1 MLTYLLRRLLL
12 MFPTLLGITLVVFV
26 VMASSPGGITA
37 ESLVEG
43 QNLDP
48 EAKKEIT
55 AYYNRLYGLDDPAWM
70 QYLRWLNNA
79 SPIGFTF
86 DEQNEL
92 SGFSFTKGSDLGK
105 SFRYGRP
112 VTDLLAERVPITVLL
127 NVLSIPLV
135 YLLALLVGVRAA
147 VERGRSFDISS
158 GMVMLG
164 LWSVPTM
171 LAGVLLIGFFANEQ
185 YWHWFPTAGLSERVV
200 MDQVFLPHW
209 SNLWDLG
216 LLFLLVTLSAAL
228 FLAMASAARQWRMGF
243 IGLSWVVLGA
253 AMVWQLPEAGRSP
266 LLWLMIPGAFALLAV
281 WLASTDY
288 RLLRQLGF
296 LSTGLLVG
304 LLLAVYGMQGEWLR
318 GFLLDR
324 VWHLVLPVVCLSYGG
339 FAGLAKLTRTAV
351 LENLLSDYAR
361 TARAKGL
368 AESAVLWRHVFR
380 NSLLPLITVAAS
392 LLPSLLA
399 GSVIVESIFSIEGM
413 GKLAVEAV
421 QTRDRELVLSIT
433 LIGGMLTLLGYLL
446 ADFLYALAD
455 PRVSYD

>member
-1 MLTYLLRRLLL
+1 
-12 MFPTLLGITLVVFV
+12 
-26 VMASSPGGITA
+26 
-37 ESLVEG
+37 
-43 QNLDP
+43 
-48 EAKKEIT
+48 
-55 AYYNRLYGLDDPAWM
+55 
-70 QYLRWLNNA
+70 
-79 SPIGFTF
+79 
-86 DEQNEL
+86 
-92 SGFSFTKGSDLGK
+92 
-105 SFRYGRP
+105 
-112 VTDLLAERVPITVLL
+112 
-127 NVLSIPLV
+127 
-135 YLLALLVGVRAA
+135 
-147 VERGRSFDISS
+147 
-158 GMVMLG
+158 MVMLG

-185 YWHWFPTAGLSERVV
+185 YWHWFPTAGRSDRVV

-216 LLFLLVTLSAAL
+216 LLFLMVTLGAAL
-228 FLAMASAARQWRMGF
+228 FLALASAGRQLRMGF
-243 IGLSWVVLGA
+243 LGLCWVLLGA
-253 AMVWQLPEAGRSP
+253 AMVWQLPETGRSP
-266 LLWLMIPGAFALLAV
+266 LHWLLIPGVFALLAI

-296 LSTGLLVG
+296 LATGLLIG
-304 LLLAVYGMQGEWLR
+304 MLLTVYGMQGEWLR

-324 VWHLVLPVVCLSYGG
+324 IWHLVLPVVCLSYGG

-399 GSVIVESIFSIEGM
+399 GSVIVESIFSIDGM

-421 QTRDRELVLSIT
+421 KGRDRELVLSIT
-433 LIGGMLTLLGYLL
+433 LIGGVLTLLGYLL

-455 PRVSYD
+455 PRISYD

>member
-86 DEQNEL
+86 DEQNKL

-243 IGLSWVVLGA
+243 IGLIWVVLGA

-288 RLLRQLGF
+288 RLLRQIGF
-296 LSTGLLVG
+296 LSTSLLVG

-368 AESAVLWRHVFR
+368 AESEVLWRHVFR

-399 GSVIVESIFSIEGM
+399 GSVIVESIFSIDGM

-421 QTRDRELVLSIT
+421 KGRDRELVLSIT